1 MTLCK
6 RITITIAAILV
17 ASAIW
22 GQAPKPTPTL
32 STADKV
38 AIQTFEKAKQ
48 DAQKQFNDAQQG
60 ELSVLREWES
70 AHPGFLI
77 NPKTFVVTAEP
88 AKVEPKK
95 DGK

>member
-1 MTLCK
+1 MTLSK
-6 RITITIAAILV
+6 KITIGIAAFIVV
-17 ASAIW
+17 AAIW

-48 DAQKQFNDAQQG
+48 DAQKQFNEAQQG

-77 NPKTFVVTAEP
+77 DPKTFVVTEAP
-88 AKVEPKK
+88 AKAEPKK
-95 DGK
+95 EGK